1 MLNYIAQRLVLAAL
15 TLLGLTVLVF
25 VLIRVVIPVDTI
37 DVALAASESNA
48 DPDHAQ
54 RLREE
59 YGLDGPLPV
68 QYLRWLGGVVTGDF
82 GTSFYTRQPVA
93 SEIASKITVS
103 AEVGLLALLITVMLA
118 IPIGILSAVMQ
129 DSLPDY
135 LLRGGAILFYAIPGF
150 WIATLVLVFGS
161 MWFNWAPSIEYVD
174 FWRDPVKNLQHV
186 YLPVLLL
193 ALAPIGNMI
202 RLVRTQVLEV
212 IRQDYVRTA
221 RAKGLAPASVYTRH
235 VLRNSLLPIVTTI
248 GLLVPSVVAG
258 TVIFEQIFLLPGMGR
273 YLLEAIQRLD
283 LYVIMGTNLFF
294 GALLILANLAVDMS
308 YGFIDP
314 RVRMA
319 A

>member
-1 MLNYIAQRLVLAAL
+1 
-15 TLLGLTVLVF
+15 
-25 VLIRVVIPVDTI
+25 
-37 DVALAASESNA
+37 
-48 DPDHAQ
+48 
-54 RLREE
+54 
-59 YGLDGPLPV
+59 
-68 QYLRWLGGVVTGDF
+68 
-82 GTSFYTRQPVA
+82 
-93 SEIASKITVS
+93 
-103 AEVGLLALLITVMLA
+103 LLITVMLA

-235 VLRNSLLPIVTTI
+235 VL
-248 GLLVPSVVAG
+248 
-258 TVIFEQIFLLPGMGR
+258 
-273 YLLEAIQRLD
+273 
-283 LYVIMGTNLFF
+283 
-294 GALLILANLAVDMS
+294 
-308 YGFIDP
+308 
-314 RVRMA
+314 
-319 A
+319 